1 MIQRLRRMARQ
12 ESTRELV
19 RFGVVGIGGVIV
31 NNGLLFL
38 FHDMLGW
45 PLVAASVVA
54 VEASIVN
61 NFVWNDRWTFSGR
74 ERTSYRF
81 LRFNLIS
88 LGGLAVN
95 TVTLLAVVALTGL
108 HYLIANLIAI
118 GVATGWNFV
127 ANSRW
132 TWRRRVTAP
141 RRGKS
146 RLVGELTTE
155 DVVVI
160 PTYNEAENIDALVNS
175 ILGEDAFGILI
186 VDDESPDGTGA
197 MGDVLA
203 EANPG
208 RVAVLHRPGKDGLGA
223 AYRAGFARALTTTA
237 KRFYQM
243 DADFSHD
250 PATLV
255 ELRRRLLEDRDL
267 VIGSRYVDG
276 GSVVGWP
283 FWRLVL
289 SRAGSLYA
297 GTILGLKVGD
307 LTGGFKGW
315 TRPALEA
322 VRVEGTHS
330 DGYAFQIEITY
341 RAVMAG
347 ALVDEVPIRFAER
360 ERGVSKMGP
369 GIVLEAVRRV
379 PGFKVRKPEVGRVG
393 TGVRMR
399 S

>member
-1 MIQRLRRMARQ
+1 MPLEMRYPAHHHDDVGWTRSHHLIGEVDGSRSGEFDLWNQMRHTRILRGDLWLTAWRAPLSGPAGSHRDSPISR
-12 ESTRELV
+12 ESM
-19 RFGVVGIGGVIV
+19 F
-31 NNGLLFL
+31 
-38 FHDMLGW
+38 
-45 PLVAASVVA
+45 
-54 VEASIVN
+54 
-61 NFVWNDRWTFSGR
+61 
-74 ERTSYRF
+74 
-81 LRFNLIS
+81 
-88 LGGLAVN
+88 
-95 TVTLLAVVALTGL
+95 
-108 HYLIANLIAI
+108 
-118 GVATGWNFV
+118 
-127 ANSRW
+127 
-132 TWRRRVTAP
+132 
-141 RRGKS
+141 
-146 RLVGELTTE
+146 
-155 DVVVI
+155 
-160 PTYNEAENIDALVNS
+160 
-175 ILGEDAFGILI
+175 
-186 VDDESPDGTGA
+186 
-197 MGDVLA
+197 
-203 EANPG
+203 
-208 RVAVLHRPGKDGLGA
+208 
-223 AYRAGFARALTTTA
+223 
-237 KRFYQM
+237 
-243 DADFSHD
+243 
-250 PATLV
+250 V